1 MATFIS
7 VKTLKLF
14 FVIVCALH
22 KPRNIWRCNQGKQIF
37 QNKEPFVSESTTARW
52 ESGRSQTVTTSS
64 LIREISSYKLGQA
77 LSNTQLSYW
86 AVSFTTLLRNPM
98 RDPAFFWL
106 KAVRWGCSQLFLLD
120 CKWFWMLWT
129 LLVEMP
135 SFIVFFSRPTS
146 KWPQSIQRNSCW
158 ANLFWGH
165 HYCFCQDVE
174 DRLSAGAF
182 GRQCCPCEWGIFSTW
197 LESC

>member
-22 KPRNIWRCNQGKQIF
+22 KPRNIWRCNQGKKIF

-86 AVSFTTLLRNPM
+86 AFSITALLRNTM
-98 RDPAFFWL
+98 RVPAFFGW
-106 KAVRWGCSQLFLLD
+106 WLLD
-120 CKWFWMLWT
+120 EDVLNYFYWTANDFKCCGHCLWKCHRSLCFFPGLPASDLNQYKEIPVGPISFEDITTAFVKMLRIVLVQG
-129 LLVEMP
+129 LLV
-135 SFIVFFSRPTS
+135 
-146 KWPQSIQRNSCW
+146 
-158 ANLFWGH
+158 ANVVLANEV
-165 HYCFCQDVE
+165 FCQLDH
-174 DRLSAGAF
+174 
-182 GRQCCPCEWGIFSTW
+182 Q
-197 LESC
+197 